1 MSKRGREFY
10 DEYIGSSLCNPDLAD
25 LPPESHAENLAGGAD
40 DAGIPLSEVVEEVGP
55 LAPALASAMT
65 KLKP

>member
-10 DEYIGSSLCNPDLAD
+10 DGHIASSLCNPDLAD
-25 LPPESHAENLAGGAD
+25 LRLESHAENLAGGAD
-40 DAGIPLSEVVEEVGP
+40 DAGIVRSGRGDWTSR
-55 LAPALASAMT
+55 PALALAMT